1 MNLPF
6 VNACL
11 NATSTLLLLAGLG
24 AIKSGARDLHERLM
38 YAAFGVSIAFLASY
52 LYYHFV
58 VIPELG
64 VTKYNGAGAL
74 KLFYYGMLLTHV
86 VLAVVNVPLCLLT
99 FKHARAGQK
108 TGDYER
114 HKRWAKITFPVWLY
128 VSVTGVLV
136 YFFLYVWNPAAP
148 AGSGG

>member
-1 MNLPF
+1 MDFPL

-11 NATSTLLLLAGLG
+11 NAGSTVLLLAGLG

-38 YAAFGVSIAFLASY
+38 YAAFAVSLAFLASY

-64 VTKYNGAGAL
+64 VTKYHGTGAL
-74 KLFYYGMLLTHV
+74 RIFYYGMLLTHV
-86 VLAVVNVPLCLLT
+86 VLATVNVPLCVMT
-99 FKHARAGQK
+99 FLHARRGNT
-108 TGDYER
+108 TGDFTR

-136 YFFLYVWNPAAP
+136 YFFLYVWNPVAP